1 MLRKDI
7 ALRRPLLL
15 ADRTWHLRLRDWPEV
30 RVAPGETAYRAQ
42 LLVSHRIGA
51 RHQKGVDDP
60 RLERDADDGV
70 HIETFTTLV
79 TVARASHVR
88 ER

>member
-42 LLVSHRIGA
+42 LLVRGSVNRRVTYVSSNKKEAIGS
-51 RHQKGVDDP
+51 
-60 RLERDADDGV
+60 L
-70 HIETFTTLV
+70 
-79 TVARASHVR
+79 
-88 ER
+88 